1 MAEVDRKNLWLKFSQ
16 DEEDQVF
23 EFAKHYKN
31 FMDENRTEREFIR
44 GTVAELKAAGF
55 KDITETDQLTT
66 GDKVYA
72 QNREGAVL
80 AAIIGQEKLTEG
92 LKIVGAHVDSPRI
105 DLKPKPLFEEKEMAF
120 FTTHYYG
127 GVKKYQWVTLPLAIR
142 GVVVKEDG
150 TKLDISIGMDPED
163 PIFYITD
170 LLPHFGKEQAKK
182 KLSEAIDAAQLNS
195 LVGTRPVADEDEK
208 EPVKK
213 ALLNLIKSEHD
224 LEEEDLISA
233 ELQLVPAL
241 LARDVGLDRTL
252 LAAYGHDDRS
262 CSYTALQALLDLEDT
277 PEKTAIMLLV
287 DREEVGSMG
296 NTGMQ
301 STFFENTI
309 AKLLNL
315 TESNYSDLDLRQALE
330 NSTALSGDVTQAF
343 DPDYPESSSKHNTP
357 YLNQGVVMTPYTGA
371 RGKGGSSEASAEF
384 KAYIRGI
391 WNKYNVTWQAAE
403 MGAVDKGGGGT
414 IAQFLANY
422 NMDVLDCGPAVLS
435 MHAPYEVLSKADLYM
450 TKEAYRTYY
459 L

>member
-16 DEEDQVF
+16 DEEKEVF
-23 EFAKHYKN
+23 EFANRYKS

-44 GTVAELKAAGF
+44 GTVAELKTAGF

-213 ALLNLIKSEHD
+213 ALLNLIKAEHD

-262 CSYTALQALLDLEDT
+262 CSYTALQALLELDQV
-277 PEKTAIMLLV
+277 PEKTSVMLLV

-315 TESNYSDLDLRQALE
+315 TESNYSELDLRQTLD

-343 DPDYPESSSKHNTP
+343 DPDYPKSSSKHNTP

-422 NMDVLDCGPAVLS
+422 NLDVLDCGPAVLS
-435 MHAPYEVLSKADLYM
+435 MHAPYEVLSKADLFM

>member
-1 MAEVDRKNLWLKFSQ
+1 MAETDRKNLWLKLGQ
-16 DEEDQVF
+16 EKEKEVF
-23 EFAKHYKN
+23 EFARRYKN
-31 FMDENRTEREFIR
+31 FMDDNRTEREFIR
-44 GTVAELKAAGF
+44 GTAAELQAAGF
-55 KDITETDQLTT
+55 KELAEFEQLKT
-66 GDKVYA
+66 GDRVYA
-72 QNREGAVL
+72 QNREGAIL
-80 AAIIGQEKLTEG
+80 AAIIGENKLNTG

-127 GVKKYQWVTLPLAIR
+127 GVRKYQWVTIPLALR
-142 GVVVKEDG
+142 GVAVKEDG

-170 LLPHFGKEQAKK
+170 LLPHFAKEQNKK

-195 LVGTRPVADEDEK
+195 LVGTKPVTDEDEK

-213 ALLNLIKSEHD
+213 AFLNLIKDEHD

-233 ELQLVPAL
+233 ELQLVPAIP
-241 LARDVGLDRTL
+241 ARDVGLDRTL

-262 CSYTALQALLDLEDT
+262 CSYTALQALLELEQT
-277 PEKTAIMLLV
+277 PAETAVMLLV

-301 STFFENTI
+301 SSFFENTI
-309 AKLLNL
+309 AKFLNL
-315 TESNYSDLDLRQALE
+315 TEGSYSDLDLRQTLE

-343 DPDYPESSSKHNTP
+343 DPDYPESSSKHNAP

-391 WNKYNVTWQAAE
+391 WNKANITWQAAE

-414 IAQFLANY
+414 IAQFLANL
-422 NMDVLDCGPAVLS
+422 NLDVLDCGPAVLS
-435 MHAPYEVLSKADLYM
+435 MHAPYEVISKADLYM

>member
-1 MAEVDRKNLWLKFSQ
+1 MAETDRKNLWLKLSQ
-16 DEEDQVF
+16 EKEEEVF
-23 EFAKHYKN
+23 EFAKGYKN
-31 FMDENRTEREFIR
+31 FMDNNRTEREFIR
-44 GTVAELKAAGF
+44 GTAAELQAAGF
-55 KDITETDQLTT
+55 KELDEFEELQT
-66 GDKVYA
+66 GDKVYV
-72 QNREGAVL
+72 QNREGAIL
-80 AAIIGQEKLTEG
+80 AAVIGKNKLNAG

-105 DLKPKPLFEEKEMAF
+105 DLKPKPLFEEKELAF

-127 GVKKYQWVTLPLAIR
+127 GVRKYQWVTIPLALR
-142 GVVVKEDG
+142 GVAVKEDG

-170 LLPHFGKEQAKK
+170 LLPHFAKDQNEK

-195 LVGTRPVADEDEK
+195 LVGTKPVTDQDEK

-213 ALLNLIKSEHD
+213 ALLNLIKEEHD

-233 ELQLVPAL
+233 ELQLVPAN

-262 CSYTALQALLDLEDT
+262 CSYTALQALLELEQA
-277 PEKTAIMLLV
+277 PEETAVMLLV

-309 AKLLNL
+309 AKFLNL
-315 TESNYSDLDLRQALE
+315 TEGSYSDLDLRQTLE

-343 DPDYPESSSKHNTP
+343 DPDYPESSSKHNAP

-391 WNKYNVTWQAAE
+391 WNKANLTWQAAE

-422 NMDVLDCGPAVLS
+422 NLDVLDCGPAVLS
-435 MHAPYEVLSKADLYM
+435 MHAPYEVISKADLYM

>member
-1 MAEVDRKNLWLKFSQ
+1 MAETDRKNLWLKLSQ
-16 DEEDQVF
+16 EKEEEVF
-23 EFAKHYKN
+23 EFAKGYKN
-31 FMDENRTEREFIR
+31 FMDNNRTEREFIR
-44 GTVAELKAAGF
+44 GTAAELQAAGF
-55 KDITETDQLTT
+55 KELDEFEELQT
-66 GDKVYA
+66 GDKVYV
-72 QNREGAVL
+72 QNREGAIL
-80 AAIIGQEKLTEG
+80 AAVIGKNKLNAG

-105 DLKPKPLFEEKEMAF
+105 DLKPKPLFEEKELAF

-127 GVKKYQWVTLPLAIR
+127 GVRKYQWVTIPLALR
-142 GVVVKEDG
+142 GVAVKEDG

-170 LLPHFGKEQAKK
+170 LLPHFAKDQNEK

-195 LVGTRPVADEDEK
+195 LVGTKPVTDQDEK

-213 ALLNLIKSEHD
+213 ALLNLIKEEHD

-233 ELQLVPAL
+233 ELQLVPAN

-262 CSYTALQALLDLEDT
+262 CSYTALQALLELEQT
-277 PEKTAIMLLV
+277 PEETAVMLLV

-309 AKLLNL
+309 AKFLNL
-315 TESNYSDLDLRQALE
+315 TEGSYSDLDLRQTLE

-343 DPDYPESSSKHNTP
+343 DPDYPESSSKHNAP

-391 WNKYNVTWQAAE
+391 WNKANLTWQAAE

-422 NMDVLDCGPAVLS
+422 NLDVLDCGPAVLS
-435 MHAPYEVLSKADLYM
+435 MHAPYEVISKADLYM

>member
-1 MAEVDRKNLWLKFSQ
+1 MAETDKKNLWLKFSQ
-16 DEEDQVF
+16 DEEKEVF
-23 EFAKHYKN
+23 EFANRYKN

-55 KDITETDQLTT
+55 KDITETDNLES
-66 GDKVYA
+66 GDRVYA

-80 AAIIGQEKLTEG
+80 AAIIGKNRMHEG

-105 DLKPKPLFEEKEMAF
+105 DLKPKPLFEEEEMAF

-127 GVKKYQWVTLPLAIR
+127 GVRKYQWVTIPLAIR

-170 LLPHFGKEQAKK
+170 LLPHFAKDQAKK

-195 LVGTRPVADEDEK
+195 LVGTKPVADEDEK

-213 ALLNLIKSEHD
+213 ALLNLIKDEHD

-233 ELQLVPAL
+233 ELQLVPATP
-241 LARDVGLDRTL
+241 ARDVGLDRTL

-262 CSYTALQALLDLEDT
+262 CSYTALQALLELDQV
-277 PEKTAIMLLV
+277 PEKTSVMLLV

-315 TESNYSDLDLRQALE
+315 TESSYSDLDLRQTLE

-343 DPDYPESSSKHNTP
+343 DPDYPKSSSKHNAP

-391 WNKYNVTWQAAE
+391 WNKSNITWQAAE

-422 NMDVLDCGPAVLS
+422 NLDVLDCGPAVLS

>member
-1 MAEVDRKNLWLKFSQ
+1 MAETDRKNLWLKLSQ
-16 DEEDQVF
+16 EKEEEVF
-23 EFAKHYKN
+23 EFARRYKS
-31 FMDENRTEREFIR
+31 FMDDNRTEREFIR
-44 GTVAELKAAGF
+44 GTVAELKTAGF
-55 KDITETDQLTT
+55 KEVDEFEQLKT
-66 GDKVYA
+66 GDKVYV

-80 AAIIGQEKLTEG
+80 AAIIGKNKLNEG

-105 DLKPKPLFEEKEMAF
+105 DLKPRPLFEEKGLGF

-127 GVKKYQWVTLPLAIR
+127 GVRKYQWVTIPLALR
-142 GVVVKEDG
+142 GVVIKEDG
-150 TKLDISIGMDPED
+150 KKLDISIGMDPED

-170 LLPHFGKEQAKK
+170 LLPHFAKEQSKK
-182 KLSEAIDAAQLNS
+182 KLSEAIEAAQLNS
-195 LVGTRPVADEDEK
+195 LVGSRPVADEDEK

-213 ALLNLIKSEHD
+213 ALLNLIKKEHD

-233 ELQLVPAL
+233 ELQLVPAMP
-241 LARDVGLDRTL
+241 ARDVGLDRTL

-262 CSYTALQALLDLEDT
+262 CSYTALQALLELKETPEDT
-277 PEKTAIMLLV
+277 AVMLLV

-315 TESNYSDLDLRQALE
+315 TEGSYSDLDLRETLE

-343 DPDYPESSSKHNTP
+343 DPDYPESSSKHNAP

-384 KAYIRGI
+384 KAYIRRV
-391 WNKYNVTWQAAE
+391 WNNANLTWQAAE

-422 NMDVLDCGPAVLS
+422 NLDVLDCGPAVLS
-435 MHAPYEVLSKADLYM
+435 MHAPYEVISKADLFM
-450 TKEAYRTYY
+450 TKEAYRVYF

>member
-1 MAEVDRKNLWLKFSQ
+1 MAETDRKNLWLKLSQ
-16 DEEDQVF
+16 EKEKEVF
-23 EFAKHYKN
+23 EFAKDYKN
-31 FMDENRTEREFIR
+31 FMDANRTEREFIR

-55 KDITETDQLTT
+55 KDITEANQLNS

-80 AAIIGQEKLTEG
+80 AAIIGKNKLNTG

-105 DLKPKPLFEEKEMAF
+105 DLKPKPLFEEKELAF

-127 GVKKYQWVTLPLAIR
+127 GVRKYQWVTIPLALR
-142 GVVVKEDG
+142 GVAIKEDG

-170 LLPHFGKEQAKK
+170 LLPHFAKEQSKK
-182 KLSEAIDAAQLNS
+182 QLSEAIDAAQLNS
-195 LVGTRPVADEDEK
+195 LVGSRPVTDQDEK

-213 ALLNLIKSEHD
+213 ALLNLIKEEYD

-233 ELQLVPAL
+233 ELQLVPAIP
-241 LARDVGLDRTL
+241 ARDVGLDRTL

-262 CSYTALQALLDLEDT
+262 CSYTALQALLELEET
-277 PEKTAIMLLV
+277 PAETAVMVLV

-315 TESNYSDLDLRQALE
+315 TENNYSDLELRQTLE

-343 DPDYPESSSKHNTP
+343 DPDYSESSSKHNAP

-384 KAYIRGI
+384 KAYIRSI
-391 WNKYNVTWQAAE
+391 WNKANITWQAAE

-422 NMDVLDCGPAVLS
+422 NLDVLDCGPAVLS
-435 MHAPYEVLSKADLYM
+435 MHAPYEVISKADLFM

>member
-23 EFAKHYKN
+23 EFAKRYKD

-315 TESNYSDLDLRQALE
+315 TKSNYSDLDLRQALE

>member
-23 EFAKHYKN
+23 EFAKRYKD

-213 ALLNLIKSEHD
+213 ALLNLIKEEHD

-262 CSYTALQALLDLEDT
+262 CSYTALQALLELQET